1 MGNYIFVAFCI
12 IFFIIII
19 YNMSKARKKEKGEF
33 EKNMNKRGAAYSIS
47 LPVLIGLSVPEDTMC
62 NIYLCND
69 HYEFEANG
77 ITFSL
82 KKEKITDISLKTNTE
97 IQNQLVSSAGGA
109 VAGAMLF
116 GPLGAIIG
124 GRIKEKESKKI
135 TDCLIFTYIKD
146 DNTIDYIAFN
156 STGYFFKIAK
166 IIGEFN
172 ADKIRNETEN
182 KKIDL

>member
-1 MGNYIFVAFCI
+1 MGAYIICGISILLFVY
-12 IFFIIII
+12 FISIG
-19 YNMSKARKKEKGEF
+19 SKMRKEEKEKLI
-33 EKNMNKRGAAYSIS
+33 EKDCSFSIS

-124 GRIKEKESKKI
+124 GSIKEKKSKKI